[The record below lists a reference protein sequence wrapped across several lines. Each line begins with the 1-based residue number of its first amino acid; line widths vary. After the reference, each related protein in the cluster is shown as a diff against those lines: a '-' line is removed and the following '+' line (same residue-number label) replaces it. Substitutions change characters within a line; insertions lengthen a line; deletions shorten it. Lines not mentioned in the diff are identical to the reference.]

1 MGVDVVDP
9 EEIKRNPKSL
19 MGNYLVIDHGNGEYS
34 VMAHL
39 KQGSLRVKAG
49 DRVNRGQPIGQVG
62 LSGDAYM
69 VHVHNELISGT
80 EFDVEGLP
88 SSFGGFSKVVG
99 RRSIRALQR
108 PLDTGEILEVP

>member
-19 MGNYLVIDHGNGEYS
+19 MGNY
-34 VMAHL
+34 
-39 KQGSLRVKAG
+39 
-49 DRVNRGQPIGQVG
+49 
-62 LSGDAYM
+62 AYM

>member
-1 MGVDVVDP
+1 
-9 EEIKRNPKSL
+9 
-19 MGNYLVIDHGNGEYS
+19 
-34 VMAHL
+34 MAHM
-39 KQGSLRVKAG
+39 KRGGLRVKPG

-69 VHVHNELISGT
+69 LHVHYELVSGT

-99 RRSIRALQR
+99 GRSIPALRR